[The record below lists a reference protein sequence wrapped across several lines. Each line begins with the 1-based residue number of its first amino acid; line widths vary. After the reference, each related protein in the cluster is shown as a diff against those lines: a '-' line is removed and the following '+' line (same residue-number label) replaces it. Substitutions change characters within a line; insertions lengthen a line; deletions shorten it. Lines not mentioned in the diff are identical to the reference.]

1 MDQTRQLERYIFR
14 RPLWRKAVP
23 VFLLTVIWLLPL
35 FIWKGHLLPVDETP
49 FEGWPQKGHD
59 WLNRFGIDMRRALVG
74 TGAISALLVLWLFT
88 GMQTLIITPE
98 AVIRR
103 LPLGIRRTLRWID
116 IDEVLIDLVEARFE
130 GDVTARKTLYLYSI
144 PRGLFK
150 TRRKLTIKSR
160 HFEGYDDVER
170 IAVQVSVPAVAAR
183 LRERINHTRKPA
195 LFPVREPGEGL
206 FAFLLFC
213 GGIFV
218 LFAAA
223 YDPFWSYKL
232 VQQVL
237 SPDYQRFVRPPLAA
251 IAVIVMFT
259 SFLRFF
265 YKQIG
270 VDAENIYVLVRKYV
284 RRRIPIDTVADIQIH
299 DNQMRIYAFTK
310 DPEIPRQV
318 FKTNRFIRNRGVLL
332 RLIREEYE
340 ARRATD
346 DAPIATT
353 RPSMGN
359 DRPAE
364 S

>member
-14 RPLWRKAVP
+14 RPAWRKVVP
-23 VFLLTVIWLLPL
+23 VLLLLLIWLLPL
-35 FIWKGHLLPVDETP
+35 FLWKGHLLPLADTKFET
-49 FEGWPQKGHD
+49 WPEKGQS
-59 WLNRFGIDMRRALVG
+59 WLTTHGLSLRHALVG
-74 TGAISALLVLWLFT
+74 VGTLSVLLLLWLFT
-88 GMQTLIITPE
+88 GMQTLVITPE
-98 AVIRR
+98 AVVRR

-150 TRRKLTIKSR
+150 TRKKLTIKSH

-183 LRERINHTRKPA
+183 LRERITRTQKPA
-195 LFPVREPGEGL
+195 LFPLREPWEGL
-206 FAFLLFC
+206 LGVLLFF
-213 GGIFV
+213 GGAFV
-218 LFAAA
+218 VFGSA
-223 YDPFWSYKL
+223 YDPIWPSKVPYQNYIRPGLAILAGL
-232 VQQVL
+232 VML
-237 SPDYQRFVRPPLAA
+237 
-251 IAVIVMFT
+251 T
-259 SFLRFF
+259 SFLKFF

-270 VDAENIYVLVRKYV
+270 VDSENIYVLVRKYI

-340 ARRATD
+340 ARRRRD
-346 DAPIATT
+346 DQPIMTT
-353 RPSMGN
+353 RPAMVQTPE
-359 DRPAE
+359 DE
-364 S
+364 